1 MIRTQIQLTE
11 EQSKALKQLSSQ
23 KNISVAQLIRNS
35 VDLLLRSMTEISE
48 EDKRRRALS
57 IVGKFPVKETDMS
70 VNHDK
75 YLEEVYGE

>member
-57 IVGKFPVKETDMS
+57 IVGKFPVKEIDMS